1 MIYEKML
8 RQMLRLRVARLSL
21 EHDLKWGASDSDRPI
36 QAKEDWYRMRFH
48 LRLIIQELFT
58 FIQSGV
64 VLPLLNEFKQKVCFK
79 IYKIKVFTGI
89 R

>member
-1 MIYEKML
+1 
-8 RQMLRLRVARLSL
+8 MLRLRVARLSL
-21 EHDLKWGASDSDRPI
+21 EHDLKWGDSDSDRPV

-79 IYKIKVFTGI
+79 IFKTNVFTGI
-89 R
+89 RYKVQKEPL